1 MVQRSIQDEI
11 NGDDMSNNNATTATA
26 DDDCCG
32 NKNSDS
38 TIYTYL
44 TQTAV

>member
-11 NGDDMSNNNATTATA
+11 NGDDISNNNTTTATA
-26 DDDCCG
+26 DDDCWG
-32 NKNSDS
+32 KKNSDS